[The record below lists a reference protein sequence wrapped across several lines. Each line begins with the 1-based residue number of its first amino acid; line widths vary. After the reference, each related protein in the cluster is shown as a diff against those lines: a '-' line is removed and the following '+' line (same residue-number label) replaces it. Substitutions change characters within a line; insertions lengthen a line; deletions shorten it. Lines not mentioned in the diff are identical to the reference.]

1 MLIREEEN
9 ERNKRWIF
17 SLMLP
22 HYRYTHKHTHA
33 ISHSLSIGL
42 PPSSWSSWVIEQFE
56 LIHPNLSSPS
66 GVPETKSIECEQQSV
81 LKTFLKNTHFNLKKI
96 IRMTCQFI
104 STVTKNI
111 VFTARYWSLA
121 TVIRYRL
128 WRKMENSQGIVGVC
142 QVIAMQLLRY
152 SECFLA
158 HCYAAARVF
167 WVVHTGKVKR
177 SYLSISISTSLSIFW
192 SLDMDHVRFFLQKKA
207 LTVIQ

>member
-1 MLIREEEN
+1 
-9 ERNKRWIF
+9 
-17 SLMLP
+17 MLP

-177 SYLSISISTSLSIFW
+177 SYLSLNILIPRYGSCEIFFTEESTYCNTVTVNLISRYFTLYLLLYSW
-192 SLDMDHVRFFLQKKA
+192 SF
-207 LTVIQ
+207 